1 MFGFLKKKKNNLFAP
16 ATGDLINLDKVAD
29 PVFSTGMMGAGYA
42 VEPANGD
49 IYAPV
54 EAKIISI
61 FPTKHAIGLKTKE
74 GQEIL
79 IHLGIDTVELEG
91 EGFEIF
97 AKEGEQVDATTKLV
111 TMDLAFLKEKGKQAT
126 VMVLIPTQMDKKIE
140 VAEKAVV
147 NGDVVGEL
155 E

>member
-1 MFGFLKKKKNNLFAP
+1 MFGFLKKKKNQLFAP
-16 ATGDLINLDKVAD
+16 AAGELINLEKVDD

-49 IYAPV
+49 VYAPV
-54 EAKIISI
+54 EAKVVSI
-61 FPTKHAIGLKTKE
+61 FPTKHAIGLKTKD

-91 EGFEIF
+91 EGFEIYV
-97 AKEGEQVDATTKLV
+97 KEGDEVNAGTKLV
-111 TMDLAFLKEKGKQAT
+111 TMNLSVLKEKGKQAT
-126 VMVLIPTQMDKKIE
+126 VMVLVPTQMDQKIVVE
-140 VAEKAVV
+140 EKNVV